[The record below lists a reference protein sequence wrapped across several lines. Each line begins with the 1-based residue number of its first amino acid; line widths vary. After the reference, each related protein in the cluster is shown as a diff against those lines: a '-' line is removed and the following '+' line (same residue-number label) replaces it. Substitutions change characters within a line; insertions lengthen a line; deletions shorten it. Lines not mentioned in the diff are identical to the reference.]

1 MKIIDIAICVDNID
15 PKGMGRIRC
24 VRYNDYV
31 GEKENSTKYEK
42 WSQNDPFIASPFLPN
57 NINFVPENG
66 QSVKLLNYNTDN
78 ENINLEYIAGPFTT
92 QYDFNGQTFSQQ
104 IENTTYGVATKH
116 RGDVKKS
123 SGEFIKRRVG

>member
-66 QSVKLLNYNTDN
+66 QSVKVLNYNTDN
-78 ENINLEYIAGPFTT
+78 ENITNTNTMLTT
-92 QYDFNGQTFSQQ
+92 SELNYTLDSLTKTYKNDVISFS
-104 IENTTYGVATKH
+104 ENILFKNN
-116 RGDVKKS
+116 KKS
-123 SGEFIKRRVG
+123 PHNSMEALG